1 MMTGSKKVLPKSCS
15 VGMGFMGKIDEEK
28 PCVFEAGAVDV
39 KPQLGPRSSSCAVGK
54 GRVAF

>member
-1 MMTGSKKVLPKSCS
+1 
-15 VGMGFMGKIDEEK
+15 MGFMGKIDEEK